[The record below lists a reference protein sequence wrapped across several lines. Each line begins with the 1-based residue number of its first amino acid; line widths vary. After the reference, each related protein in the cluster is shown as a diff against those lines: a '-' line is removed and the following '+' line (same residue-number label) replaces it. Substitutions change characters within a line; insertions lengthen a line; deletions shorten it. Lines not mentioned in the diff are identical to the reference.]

1 MSTPDSS
8 ISVSGVWKVE
18 IAEGARLDVSEVAS
32 VYRASGL
39 DARRPVT
46 DVGRFTTMIRQA
58 NLIVTARLDDRLI
71 GIARSL
77 TDWSYVTYLCD
88 LAVDRDMQRR
98 GVGKSLVEA
107 TRQAAPH
114 AKVVLLSAPAATD
127 YYPHIGFTRHDS
139 AWVMNPLA

>member
-1 MSTPDSS
+1 
-8 ISVSGVWKVE
+8 
-18 IAEGARLDVSEVAS
+18 
-32 VYRASGL
+32 
-39 DARRPVT
+39 
-46 DVGRFTTMIRQA
+46 
-58 NLIVTARLDDRLI
+58 
-71 GIARSL
+71 
-77 TDWSYVTYLCD
+77 VTYLCD